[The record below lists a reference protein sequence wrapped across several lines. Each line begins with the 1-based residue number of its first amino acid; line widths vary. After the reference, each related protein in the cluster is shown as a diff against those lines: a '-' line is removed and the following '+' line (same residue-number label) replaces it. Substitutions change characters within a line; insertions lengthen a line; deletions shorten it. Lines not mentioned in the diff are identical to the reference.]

1 MPLETFGYNDLPS
14 GAQSVSFGSV
24 YFCDF
29 NGYNDVDYFSFTI
42 SSASKVYLELYPSLM
57 AVRVKVVVAPV
68 MQPQPFCLG
77 LAGMA
82 C

>member
-1 MPLETFGYNDLPS
+1 MHGLPATWFQTPGGLAARTTICQRHPPCGKSSSRADETTACVAVVATEP
-14 GAQSVSFGSV
+14 AK
-24 YFCDF
+24 
-29 NGYNDVDYFSFTI
+29 
-42 SSASKVYLELYPSLM
+42 AAER